1 MVTVDQVLTA
11 LKSVKDPEIHKDI
24 VSMGMIKDISINE
37 DKLAFTLELTTPACP
52 FNSEIEQDVRNSI
65 SNLGIK
71 NLDLK
76 VTARVVEGRSIS
88 MDQLLPNVKNII
100 AVASGKGG
108 VGKTTVS
115 VNLAVALAKS
125 GAKVGILDADI
136 YGPSVP
142 LMLGLKQ
149 SPEVI
154 DNKIQPPITENV
166 KVMSMGF
173 FYEQS
178 QQAGIYR
185 GPIISGIVKQ
195 FITDVN
201 WGELD
206 YLIID
211 LPPGT
216 GDAPLTIAQTIPI
229 TGILIVTTP
238 QDVAM
243 NVAVKAIGM
252 FNKLNVP
259 IVGVIENMSYLE
271 CPQCE
276 NKISIFGA
284 GGGQKVSEKFNIP
297 FIGQI
302 PLHPQIMVGSD
313 SGKPVTIAEPASVN
327 SMAFDKITRTVAGRV
342 SIIAEELKE
351 QAERDRQIE
360 LKQEEKIEGRN
371 DETVSRPTEDQRT
384 AAPPQPQDANQT

>member
-1 MVTVDQVLTA
+1 MVTVDQVLSS
-11 LKSVKDPEIHKDI
+11 LKNVVDPELHKDI
-24 VSMGMIKDISINE
+24 VSMGMIKDLSIN
-37 DKLAFTLELTTPACP
+37 DGRVAFTLELTTPACP
-52 FNSEIEQDVRNSI
+52 FNSEIESDVRAAMAS
-65 SNLGIK
+65 LGVK
-71 NLDLK
+71 DLNMR
-76 VTARVVEGRSIS
+76 VTARVMEGRSLS
-88 MDQLLPNVKNII
+88 MDELLPGVKNII

-115 VNLAVALAKS
+115 VNLALALANA
-125 GAKVGILDADI
+125 GAKVGLLDADI

-142 LMLGLKQ
+142 LMLGLRA
-149 SPEVI
+149 SPEVVS
-154 DNKIQPPITENV
+154 NKIQPPEVEGV
-166 KVMSMGF
+166 KVISMGF

-195 FITDVN
+195 FLTDVS

-259 IVGVIENMSYLE
+259 IVGVIENMSYLQ
-271 CPQCE
+271 CPHCNEQISVFGKGGGK
-276 NKISIFGA
+276 KISEDFGL
-284 GGGQKVSEKFNIP
+284 P
-297 FIGQI
+297 FIGEVPFHQS
-302 PLHPQIMVGSD
+302 IMQSSD
-313 SGKPVTIAEPASVN
+313 VGKPTVISEPDSVQ
-327 SMAFDKITRTVAGRV
+327 SHAFTKAAKLIAGRI
-342 SIIAEELKE
+342 SILAAEIKAQEQSESQAAE
-351 QAERDRQIE
+351 QAKKE
-360 LKQEEKIEGRN
+360 
-371 DETVSRPTEDQRT
+371 
-384 AAPPQPQDANQT
+384 

>member
-1 MVTVDQVLTA
+1 MVSIEQIMAKLQTIE
-11 LKSVKDPEIHKDI
+11 DPELHKDI
-24 VSMGMIKDISINE
+24 VSMGMIKDLAIN
-37 DKLAFTLELTTPACP
+37 DGKVGFTLELTTPACP
-52 FNSEIEQDVRNSI
+52 FNSEIEESVRNSMTD
-65 SNLGIK
+65 LGIK
-71 NLDLK
+71 DLDLK
-76 VTARVVEGRSIS
+76 VTARVMEGRAIS
-88 MDQLLPNVKNII
+88 MDELLPGVKNIL

-115 VNLAVALAKS
+115 VNLALALAKT
-125 GAKVGILDADI
+125 GAKVGLLDADI

-142 LMLGLKQ
+142 LMLGLKD
-149 SPEVI
+149 SPQVV
-154 DNKIQPPITENV
+154 DGKIQPIVSEGV
-166 KVMSMGF
+166 KIISMGF

-195 FITDVN
+195 FLTDVN
-201 WGELD
+201 WGDLD

-216 GDAPLTIAQTIPI
+216 GDAPLTLAQTIPI

-271 CPQCE
+271 CPHCKE
-276 NKISIFGA
+276 HTHIFGK
-284 GGGQKVSEKFNIP
+284 GGGQLVSEQFKIP
-297 FIGQI
+297 FIGEI
-302 PLHPQIMVGSD
+302 PLDPQIMTGSD
-313 SGKPVTIAEPASVN
+313 IGKSVIISDPDSIHSYVFSKVAKTIAGRISVIAAEMRVQQEAESNQSEVGN
-327 SMAFDKITRTVAGRV
+327 SF
-342 SIIAEELKE
+342 S
-351 QAERDRQIE
+351 QAETQ
-360 LKQEEKIEGRN
+360 N
-371 DETVSRPTEDQRT
+371 
-384 AAPPQPQDANQT
+384 APHM

>member
-1 MVTVDQVLTA
+1 MVTVDQVYTA

-24 VSMGMIKDISINE
+24 VSMGMIKDMSINE
-37 DKLAFTLELTTPACP
+37 DKLSFTLELTTPACP

-65 SNLGIK
+65 STLGIREF
-71 NLDLK
+71 DLK
-76 VTARVVEGRSIS
+76 VTARVMEGRSIS
-88 MDQLLPNVKNII
+88 MDQLLPQVKNIL

-115 VNLAVALAKS
+115 VNLALALAKT

-142 LMLGLKQ
+142 LMLGLKE
-149 SPEVI
+149 SPEVF

-185 GPIISGIVKQ
+185 GPIIAGIVKQ

-216 GDAPLTIAQTIPI
+216 GDAPLTMAQTIPI
-229 TGILIVTTP
+229 TGILVVTTP
-238 QDVAM
+238 QDIAM
-243 NVAVKAIGM
+243 NVAVKSIGM
-252 FNKLNVP
+252 FNKLNIP
-259 IVGVIENMSYLE
+259 IVGVVENMSYLS
-271 CPQCE
+271 CPNCHDRI
-276 NKISIFGA
+276 NVFGK
-284 GGGQKVSEKFNIP
+284 GGGQKISEQFNIP
-297 FIGQI
+297 FIGEI
-302 PLHPQIMVGSD
+302 PLTSEIMQGSD
-313 SGKPVTIAEPASVN
+313 IGKSIIISDPGSEYSQAFYRISKVT
-327 SMAFDKITRTVAGRV
+327 AGRISV
-342 SIIAEELKE
+342 VASELKD
-351 QAERDRQIE
+351 QDERE
-360 LKQEEKIEGRN
+360 NEGKEKEKI
-371 DETVSRPTEDQRT
+371 
-384 AAPPQPQDANQT
+384 PQ

>member
-1 MVTVDQVLTA
+1 MISVDQVLSS
-11 LKSVKDPEIHKDI
+11 LKMVVDPELHKDI
-24 VSMGMIKDISINE
+24 VSMGMVKDIVIN
-37 DKLAFTLELTTPACP
+37 DSKLAFTLELTTPACP

-65 SNLGIK
+65 ANLGI
-71 NLDLK
+71 NQLDLK
-76 VTARVVEGRSIS
+76 VTAKVMEGRAIN
-88 MDQLLPNVKNII
+88 MDELLPGVKNIL

-115 VNLAVALAKS
+115 VNLALALAKT
-125 GAKVGILDADI
+125 GAKVGLLDADI

-142 LMLGLKQ
+142 LMMGLKA
-149 SPEVI
+149 SPQVVN
-154 DNKIQPPITENV
+154 NKMQPPVSNGV
-166 KVMSMGF
+166 KVISMGF

-195 FITDVN
+195 FLTDVA
-201 WGELD
+201 WDELD

-216 GDAPLTIAQTIPI
+216 GDAPLTLAQTIPI

-271 CPQCE
+271 CPHCNE
-276 NKISIFGA
+276 KIHTFGK
-284 GGGQKVSEKFNIP
+284 GGGQKVSEQYNIP
-297 FIGQI
+297 FIGEI
-302 PLHPQIMVGSD
+302 PLHHQIMEGSD
-313 SGKPVTIAEPASVN
+313 VGKPVLISHPN
-327 SMAFDKITRTVAGRV
+327 SNQSQVFSKVAKTVAGRISV
-342 SIIAEELKE
+342 IASEMQAQADAESSQPESIDKSSHPET
-351 QAERDRQIE
+351 
-360 LKQEEKIEGRN
+360 RN
-371 DETVSRPTEDQRT
+371 ATNS
-384 AAPPQPQDANQT
+384 

>member
-1 MVTVDQVLTA
+1 MVSVDLVLSS
-11 LKSVKDPEIHKDI
+11 LKKVVDPELHKDI
-24 VSMGMIKDISINE
+24 VSMGMIKDLVINNG
-37 DKLAFTLELTTPACP
+37 KVAFTLELTTPACP
-52 FNSEIEQDVRNSI
+52 FNSDIEQDVRNAI
-65 SNLGIK
+65 SSLGVK
-71 NLDLK
+71 ELDLK
-76 VTARVVEGRSIS
+76 VTARVMEGRAIS
-88 MDQLLPNVKNII
+88 MDELLPGVKNIL

-115 VNLAVALAKS
+115 VNLAMALAKT
-125 GAKVGILDADI
+125 GAKVGLLDADI

-142 LMLGLKQ
+142 LMLGLKA

-154 DNKIQPPITENV
+154 NNKIQPPVSEGI
-166 KVMSMGF
+166 KVISMGF

-195 FITDVN
+195 FLTDVN
-201 WGELD
+201 WGDLD

-271 CPQCE
+271 CPHCKQHTH
-276 NKISIFGA
+276 IFGK
-284 GGGQKVSEKFNIP
+284 GGGQIVSEQFNIP
-297 FIGQI
+297 FIGEI
-302 PLHPQIMVGSD
+302 PLHPLIMTGSD
-313 SGKPVTIAEPASVN
+313 IGKSVVISAPDSMNSLVFSKVAKTIAGRISVIATEMRAQQETESEQSNSNNSSSQTEAQNASH
-327 SMAFDKITRTVAGRV
+327 
-342 SIIAEELKE
+342 
-351 QAERDRQIE
+351 
-360 LKQEEKIEGRN
+360 
-371 DETVSRPTEDQRT
+371 P
-384 AAPPQPQDANQT
+384 

>member
-1 MVTVDQVLTA
+1 MVTVDQVLGS
-11 LKSVKDPEIHKDI
+11 LKKVVDPELHKDI
-24 VSMGMIKDISINE
+24 VSRGMIKDLSINSG
-37 DKLAFTLELTTPACP
+37 KVAFTLELTTPACP
-52 FNSEIEQDVRNSI
+52 FNSDIERDVRAAIAS
-65 SNLGIK
+65 LGVTD
-71 NLDLK
+71 LALK
-76 VTARVVEGRSIS
+76 VTARVMEGRALSL
-88 MDQLLPNVKNII
+88 DELLPGVKNIV

-115 VNLAVALAKS
+115 VNLALSLAKT
-125 GAKVGILDADI
+125 GAKVGLLDADI

-142 LMLGLKQ
+142 LMLGLKAQ
-149 SPEVI
+149 PEVVN
-154 DNKIQPPITENV
+154 NKIQPPEVAGV
-166 KVMSMGF
+166 KVISMGF

-185 GPIISGIVKQ
+185 GPIVSGIVKQ
-195 FITDVN
+195 FLTDVN

-259 IVGVIENMSYLE
+259 IIGVVENMSFMQ
-271 CPQCE
+271 CPHCNEQIYMFGKGGGK
-276 NKISIFGA
+276 KIS
-284 GGGQKVSEKFNIP
+284 EDFNIP
-297 FIGQI
+297 FIGEI
-302 PLHPQIMVGSD
+302 PLHQQIRAGSD
-313 SGKPVTIAEPASVN
+313 TGKPTVLSEPESFQAQS
-327 SMAFDKITRTVAGRV
+327 SDKAAKMVAGRI
-342 SIIAEELKE
+342 SIIA
-351 QAERDRQIE
+351 AEMRA
-360 LKQEEKIEGRN
+360 QEEAEAKASQE
-371 DETVSRPTEDQRT
+371 SAKPS
-384 AAPPQPQDANQT
+384 A

>member
-1 MVTVDQVLTA
+1 MVSVDLVLSS
-11 LKSVKDPEIHKDI
+11 LKKVVDPELHKDI
-24 VSMGMIKDISINE
+24 VSMGMIKDLVINNG
-37 DKLAFTLELTTPACP
+37 KVAFTLELTTPACP
-52 FNSEIEQDVRNSI
+52 FNSDIEQDVRNAI
-65 SNLGIK
+65 SSLGVK
-71 NLDLK
+71 ELDLK
-76 VTARVVEGRSIS
+76 VTARVMEGRAIS
-88 MDQLLPNVKNII
+88 MDELLPGVKNIL

-115 VNLAVALAKS
+115 VNLAMALAKT
-125 GAKVGILDADI
+125 GAKVGLLDADI

-142 LMLGLKQ
+142 LMLGLKA

-154 DNKIQPPITENV
+154 NNKIQPPVSEGIRV
-166 KVMSMGF
+166 ISMGF

-195 FITDVN
+195 FLTDVN
-201 WGELD
+201 WGDLD

-243 NVAVKAIGM
+243 NVAVKAVGM

-271 CPQCE
+271 CPHCKQHTH
-276 NKISIFGA
+276 IFGK
-284 GGGQKVSEKFNIP
+284 GGGQIVSEQFNIP
-297 FIGQI
+297 FIGEI
-302 PLHPQIMVGSD
+302 PLHPLIMTGSD
-313 SGKPVTIAEPASVN
+313 TGKSVVISAPDSMNSLVFSKVAKTIAGRISVIATEMRAQQEIESEQSNSNNSSSQTESQNASH
-327 SMAFDKITRTVAGRV
+327 
-342 SIIAEELKE
+342 L
-351 QAERDRQIE
+351 
-360 LKQEEKIEGRN
+360 
-371 DETVSRPTEDQRT
+371 
-384 AAPPQPQDANQT
+384 

>member
-1 MVTVDQVLTA
+1 MISVDQVLSS
-11 LKSVKDPEIHKDI
+11 LKMVVDPELHKDI
-24 VSMGMIKDISINE
+24 VSMGMVKDIVIN
-37 DKLAFTLELTTPACP
+37 DSKLAFTLELTTPACP
-52 FNSEIEQDVRNSI
+52 FNTDIEQEVRNTI
-65 SNLGIK
+65 ANLGI
-71 NLDLK
+71 NQLDLK
-76 VTARVVEGRSIS
+76 VTARVMEGRAIN
-88 MDQLLPNVKNII
+88 MDELLPGVKNIL

-115 VNLAVALAKS
+115 VNLALALAKT
-125 GAKVGILDADI
+125 GAKVGLLDADI

-142 LMLGLKQ
+142 LMMGLKA
-149 SPEVI
+149 SPQVI
-154 DNKIQPPITENV
+154 NNKMQPPVSNGV
-166 KVMSMGF
+166 KVISMGF

-195 FITDVN
+195 FLTDVA
-201 WGELD
+201 WDELD

-216 GDAPLTIAQTIPI
+216 GDAPLTLAQTIPI

-271 CPQCE
+271 CPHCNE
-276 NKISIFGA
+276 KIHTFGK
-284 GGGQKVSEKFNIP
+284 GGGQRVSEQYNIP
-297 FIGQI
+297 FIGEI
-302 PLHPQIMVGSD
+302 PLHHQIMEGSD
-313 SGKPVTIAEPASVN
+313 VGNPVLISHPNSNQSHVFSKVAKTIAGRISVIASEMQTQADSESSQQESINESSSPETRNATN
-327 SMAFDKITRTVAGRV
+327 S
-342 SIIAEELKE
+342 
-351 QAERDRQIE
+351 
-360 LKQEEKIEGRN
+360 
-371 DETVSRPTEDQRT
+371 
-384 AAPPQPQDANQT
+384 

>member
-1 MVTVDQVLTA
+1 MVSVALVLSS
-11 LKSVKDPEIHKDI
+11 LKKVVDPELHKDI
-24 VSMGMIKDISINE
+24 VSMGMIKDLTINSG
-37 DKLAFTLELTTPACP
+37 KVAFTLELTTPACP
-52 FNSEIEQDVRNSI
+52 FNSDIEQDVRNTI
-65 SNLGIK
+65 SNLGVK
-71 NLDLK
+71 ELDLK
-76 VTARVVEGRSIS
+76 VTARVMEGRAIS
-88 MDQLLPNVKNII
+88 MDELLPGVKNIL

-115 VNLAVALAKS
+115 VNLAMALAKT
-125 GAKVGILDADI
+125 GAKVGLLDADI

-142 LMLGLKQ
+142 LMLGLKA

-154 DNKIQPPITENV
+154 NNKIQPPVSEGI
-166 KVMSMGF
+166 KVISMGF

-195 FITDVN
+195 FLTDVN
-201 WGELD
+201 WGDLD

-271 CPQCE
+271 CPHCKE
-276 NKISIFGA
+276 HTHIFGK
-284 GGGQKVSEKFNIP
+284 GGGQIVSEQFNIP
-297 FIGQI
+297 FIGEI
-302 PLHPQIMVGSD
+302 PLHPLIMTGSD
-313 SGKPVTIAEPASVN
+313 IGKSVIISSPDSMYSQVFSKVAKTIAGRISVIATEMQAQHVTESEQSNSEKPSSQTEAHNASH
-327 SMAFDKITRTVAGRV
+327 
-342 SIIAEELKE
+342 L
-351 QAERDRQIE
+351 
-360 LKQEEKIEGRN
+360 
-371 DETVSRPTEDQRT
+371 
-384 AAPPQPQDANQT
+384 

>member
-1 MVTVDQVLTA
+1 MVTVDQVLSS
-11 LKSVKDPEIHKDI
+11 LKKVIDPELHKDI
-24 VSMGMIKDISINE
+24 VSMGMIKDLAIN
-37 DKLAFTLELTTPACP
+37 DGKVAFTLELTTPACP
-52 FNSEIEQDVRNSI
+52 FNSDIERDVRAAI
-65 SNLGIK
+65 AGLGAKDLNLR
-71 NLDLK
+71 
-76 VTARVVEGRSIS
+76 VTARVMEGRALS
-88 MDQLLPNVKNII
+88 MDELLPGVKNIV

-115 VNLAVALAKS
+115 INLALALAKT
-125 GAKVGILDADI
+125 GAKVGLLDADI

-142 LMLGLKQ
+142 LMLGLKA

-154 DNKIQPPITENV
+154 NNKIQPPVIEGI
-166 KVMSMGF
+166 KVISMGF

-185 GPIISGIVKQ
+185 GPIVSGIVKQ
-195 FITDVN
+195 FLTDVN

-259 IVGVIENMSYLE
+259 IIGVVENMSSLKCPHCHEEIYLFG
-271 CPQCE
+271 QGGGK
-276 NKISIFGA
+276 KISDDF
-284 GGGQKVSEKFNIP
+284 KIP
-297 FIGQI
+297 FIGEI
-302 PLHPQIMVGSD
+302 PLHPSIREGSD
-313 SGKPVTIAEPASVN
+313 TGKPSVVSEPESIQ
-327 SMAFDKITRTVAGRV
+327 SQAFTKAAKVIAGRI
-342 SIIAEELKE
+342 SIIASEMQAQEQTEASQQAKKE
-351 QAERDRQIE
+351 
-360 LKQEEKIEGRN
+360 
-371 DETVSRPTEDQRT
+371 
-384 AAPPQPQDANQT
+384 